1 MSRKVYIARFLQHP
15 ELYVRVI
22 QLKKNSFV
30 VAGTPYA
37 DQATVGYGSF
47 WLYVELENGLLFR
60 RQEVADSAYRRS
72 AIDVERG

>member
-1 MSRKVYIARFLQHP
+1 MSRKVCRARFQKHP

-30 VAGTPYA
+30 VAGTPYV

-47 WLYVELENGLLFR
+47 WLYVELENEMFFKL
-60 RQEVADSAYRRS
+60 QEVADYASRGSAV
-72 AIDVERG
+72 DVERG

>member
-1 MSRKVYIARFLQHP
+1 MSRKVYRAIFQQYP

-30 VAGTPYA
+30 IAGTPYA

-60 RQEVADSAYRRS
+60 KQEVADYASRRS
-72 AIDVERG
+72 AADVERG

>member
-1 MSRKVYIARFLQHP
+1 MSRKVYRARFQQHP

-22 QLKKNSFV
+22 QLKRNSFV

-47 WLYVELENGLLFR
+47 RLYVEPENGIHFR
-60 RQEVADSAYRRS
+60 KQEVADYASRRS
-72 AIDVERG
+72 AVDIERG

>member
-1 MSRKVYIARFLQHP
+1 MSRKVYRARFQQHP

-47 WLYVELENGLLFR
+47 QLYVELENGLLFR
-60 RQEVADSAYRRS
+60 RQEVADYASRRS
-72 AIDVERG
+72 AIDIERG

>member
-1 MSRKVYIARFLQHP
+1 MSRKFYRARFQKHP

-30 VAGTPYA
+30 VAGTPYV

-47 WLYVELENGLLFR
+47 WLYVELENKMFFR
-60 RQEVADSAYRRS
+60 LQELADHVSRRS
-72 AIDVERG
+72 AVDVERG

>member
-1 MSRKVYIARFLQHP
+1 MSRKVYRARFQQHP

-60 RQEVADSAYRRS
+60 IQEVADYASRRS
-72 AIDVERG
+72 AVDVERG

>member
-1 MSRKVYIARFLQHP
+1 MSRKVYRARFQKHP
-15 ELYVRVI
+15 ELYVRVF

-47 WLYVELENGLLFR
+47 WYYVELETGLELR
-60 RQEVADSAYRRS
+60 RREVADYASLRS
-72 AIDVERG
+72 AIDV

>member
-1 MSRKVYIARFLQHP
+1 MSRKVYRARFQKHP

-22 QLKKNSFV
+22 QLKRNSFV

-47 WLYVELENGLLFR
+47 WYYVELETGVRLR
-60 RQEVADSAYRRS
+60 RQEVADYASRRS
-72 AIDVERG
+72 AIDVSEG

>member
-1 MSRKVYIARFLQHP
+1 MSRKVYRARFQQHP

-30 VAGTPYA
+30 IAGTPYA

-47 WLYVELENGLLFR
+47 WLYVELENMMHFR
-60 RQEVADSAYRRS
+60 KQEVADYASRRS
-72 AIDVERG
+72 AVDVERG

>member
-1 MSRKVYIARFLQHP
+1 MSRKVYKARFEKHP
-15 ELYVRVI
+15 ELYVKVI
-22 QLKKNSFV
+22 QLKRNSFV

-60 RQEVADSAYRRS
+60 KQEVADYASR
-72 AIDVERG
+72 

>member
-1 MSRKVYIARFLQHP
+1 MSRKVYRARFQKHP
-15 ELYVRVI
+15 ELYVRVF

-47 WLYVELENGLLFR
+47 WYYIELETELRLR
-60 RQEVADSAYRRS
+60 RQEVADYASLRS
-72 AIDVERG
+72 AIDVDEG